1 MKTILMHVTVSD
13 GKGEDTK
20 NLAIEI
26 IDVNEAPQFARND
39 YHVYGNE
46 GKVCFFH
53 GFILL
58 KIKVNVCIIYFPY

>member
-1 MKTILMHVTVSD
+1 MKTIVMHVTVSD

-20 NLAIEI
+20 NLVIEI
-26 IDVNEAPQFARND
+26 IDVNEAPQFARNV

-53 GFILL
+53 
-58 KIKVNVCIIYFPY
+58 